1 MSRFEGRVEHGALR
15 SRQVRGAQTQRANQ
29 LMKAGKRQM
38 RLGLHSGRAQ
48 HREATFARN
57 ASRHGEQP
65 GFADSRLAVQDERP
79 AATGGQASPAATL
92 DSVKQRSQQLDLSV
106 PADQRRRA
114 ARSDGH
120 QRTILAAR
128 RTCVTNCVR

>member
-1 MSRFEGRVEHGALR
+1 
-15 SRQVRGAQTQRANQ
+15 
-29 LMKAGKRQM
+29 MKARKRQM

-48 HREATFARN
+48 HREATFARKP
-57 ASRHGEQP
+57 SRHGQQP
-65 GFADSRLAVQDERP
+65 GLADSRLAGQDERP

-92 DSVKQRSQQLDLSV
+92 DSVKQRSQQLDLGV
-106 PADQRRRA
+106 PADQRRGV

-128 RTCVTNCVR
+128 RTCVTNCGR